1 MEYIFRSG
9 DIIHV
14 LKTKASENSKLGF
27 GYIVHTYHWSV
38 DQVARG
44 VFNDDA
50 HNCMDCPYSYN
61 QNGGKTGGCYTHGGM
76 QGQGLRSML
85 KRLHRLY
92 GEGKIDNKLNKG
104 KLDNFISLSSAAG
117 TVLTRLGVYGEPI
130 TLPLNVM
137 GKLVRISKSHTGY
150 THQWNKEAAIPYAKY
165 LMASTHNQ
173 FETLIAES
181 RGFRAFQSS
190 KDKDKKMPVCPA
202 SKEMNYKLTCVEC
215 KACDGTVNG
224 KTKSIFIFKH

>member
-1 MEYIFRSG
+1 MEYIFQAG
-9 DIIHV
+9 DIVHV

-27 GYIVHTYHWSV
+27 GFIVHTYHWSV
-38 DQVARG
+38 DQVASGR
-44 VFNDDA
+44 FTDDA

-85 KRLHRLY
+85 KRIHKLY
-92 GEGKIDNKLNKG
+92 GAGKIESFNKDSFDKFL
-104 KLDNFISLSSAAG
+104 SLSSAASP
-117 TVLTRLGVYGEPI
+117 VLTRLGVYGEPI

-150 THQWNKEAAIPYAKY
+150 THQWNKDAAIPYAKY
-165 LMASTHNQ
+165 LMASTHNV
-173 FETLIAES
+173 FETMIAEN

-190 KDKDKKMPVCPA
+190 KEKDAKMPVCPA

-215 KACDGTVNG
+215 RACDGKASG
-224 KTKSIFIFKH
+224 KSKSIFIHKH